1 MKSFVQ
7 AVAALAALSLAAP
20 VAAQER
26 ANSPVGKTPR
36 YGKPAAQTT
45 GRTPAQ
51 IKRASGG
58 GVPHGPRW
66 GDGKVRPSASA
77 KTAPAKTAPR

>member
-1 MKSFVQ
+1 MKPFVH
-7 AVAALAALSLAAP
+7 AVAAVAALSLAAP
-20 VAAQER
+20 VVAQER
-26 ANSPVGKTPR
+26 ANSPTGKTPR
-36 YGKPAAQTT
+36 LGKPAAQTT

-66 GDGKVRPSASA
+66 GDGKVRPSATA
-77 KTAPAKTAPR
+77 KKTPAKTSTR

>member
-7 AVAALAALSLAAP
+7 AVAAVAALSLAVP

-58 GVPHGPRW
+58 GVPHGPRA
-66 GDGKVRPSASA
+66 GDGKVRPSGTA
-77 KTAPAKTAPR
+77 KARPAKTGTR